1 MKPINTSLPISGFW
15 DSRRGGRDENQD
27 QCAVIDTPLG
37 FLALVCDGMGGGPS
51 GSLASDTAVRK
62 IYEYLN
68 APHEDMNRKEVLK
81 EAIEYAHQSILSLGD
96 ENPRL
101 RGMGTTVVAM
111 LINDYSAII
120 AHVGD
125 SRAYQFRY
133 GHKIFRTSDHSMVAE
148 MVRNGV
154 LTEEQARLSSQSNII
169 TKALG
174 GNLKDLAEVSE
185 HAYEAGDK
193 FLLCSDGIWGM
204 VPEKELIRLT
214 AKPSVLS
221 KAVANT
227 VETIEG
233 IGRESGNTHDNMTIV
248 MLEMKKDSK
257 LKVKMS
263 KKTIRLLAIMAVV
276 CLLSIVANIILAK
289 KLSAPN
295 MAEQKVE
302 VLTKELSAKK
312 KQIEDLQTEVNK
324 LNTEVAKSKR
334 ETADAQLEVAV
345 EKNKAAER
353 AQAEA
358 EEKVKEATKAS
369 EKAKAAAQQAQ
380 KTANEIAALRKKIL
394 DDLNTAKNTKKK
406 DARKV
411 IIKRMVSNLSLL
423 SAKDTKNKTV
433 YEDIKDKLSAPIST
447 SNSPNAIGHYDI
459 LIKKLNAIK

>member
-27 QCAVIDTPLG
+27 QCAVIDTTLG

-68 APHEDMNRKEVLK
+68 TPHDGMNRKEILK

-101 RGMGTTVVAM
+101 RGMGTTAVAV
-111 LINDYSAII
+111 LINDYSAIV

-133 GHKIFRTSDHSMVAE
+133 GRKIFRTSDHSMVAE

-185 HAYEAGDK
+185 HAYEEGDR

-214 AKPSVLS
+214 AKSSVLS
-221 KAVANT
+221 KAVTNT
-227 VETIEG
+227 VDTIEAL
-233 IGRESGNTHDNMTIV
+233 GRESGNTHDNLTIV
-248 MLEMKKDSK
+248 ILETKKDSK

-263 KKTIRLLAIMAVV
+263 KKTIRLLAIIAVV
-276 CLLSIVANIILAK
+276 CLLSIVTNIILAK
-289 KLSAPN
+289 KISAPN
-295 MAEQKVE
+295 KAEQKVE
-302 VLTKELSAKK
+302 ALTKELAAKER
-312 KQIEDLQTEVNK
+312 QIDDLQAEVNK

-334 ETADAQLEVAV
+334 ETADAQLEVAAV
-345 EKNKAAER
+345 KNKVAER

-358 EEKVKEATKAS
+358 EEKAKEATKAS

-380 KTANEIAALRKKIL
+380 KSANEIVALRNSIL
-394 DDLNTAKNTKKK
+394 NDLKTAKNTKKK
-406 DARKV
+406 EARKNV
-411 IIKRMVSNLSLL
+411 VKRIVSNLNLL
-423 SAKDTKNKTV
+423 SIKDTKNKTV
-433 YEDIKDKLSAPIST
+433 YDDLKDKLSAPISM
-447 SNSPNAIGHYDI
+447 SNSEKAMSHYNI
-459 LIKKLNAIK
+459 LINQLNAIK